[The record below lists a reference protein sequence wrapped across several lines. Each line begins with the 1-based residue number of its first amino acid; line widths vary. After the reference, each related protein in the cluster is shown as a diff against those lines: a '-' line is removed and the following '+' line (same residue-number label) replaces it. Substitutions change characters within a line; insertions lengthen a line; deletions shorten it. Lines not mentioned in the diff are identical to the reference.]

1 MSLKKPFDMRDQTH
15 LFNRDGTYYFRARIP
30 ADLLPHLSPKREV
43 VTSLRTKDKT
53 EAKRLV
59 SAMVLQVQQEWDTL
73 RRSLAD
79 GPRRSITEGEIQQL
93 VSLMVESRLQ
103 HDEDARLAGLSEE
116 AFNEA
121 DAILADLEGR
131 DRAAIARG
139 DFSDRGEV
147 VGLSSIALPAGDW
160 LQAYGFALPPDS
172 PDYRRFLMEFAKGSR
187 RASDMLR
194 QRQLGEPV
202 DTPKA
207 APWVP
212 VEAPSGAPATSEA
225 VPLLSAVLADFMGR
239 HDPKQPIM
247 KKYGAVLP
255 MFAEVVGDVP
265 VSQLRQK
272 AVTDFFDLIQGLPP
286 RWADKR
292 KQLGKTVQELAA
304 MAWPECM
311 AEKTFD
317 DTYKMAVRS
326 FFKFARLTYGDA
338 GWPDRLTTEGIKYR
352 GDEEE
357 GKNRQR
363 PMLLKELQRLFSGPE
378 AAAFAAD
385 TSQASAFWLPLLG
398 LYTGARVNEL
408 CQLNPQCDI
417 RNDDPQAPGVWFL
430 DITEEGEAAEG
441 VDKSVKNEISQ
452 RRVPVHSA
460 LLALGFVEYVK
471 GLKKAGSALLFPL
484 WAPSKGR
491 AAGGAEK
498 WFRGHLEALGLR
510 DETRGA
516 RLVGFHAFRSTFMAR
531 AEEINEPRADAI
543 SGHAREGE
551 SKVKRNYRRET
562 PLSIK
567 VEILERITFDVSPPM
582 PVKPPG

>member
-1 MSLKKPFDMRDQTH
+1 MKADKMTHPKIERHGEQWRYKK
-15 LFNRDGTYYFRARIP
+15 RIP
-30 ADLLPHLSPKREV
+30 GDVLPHFNGSKFLTFTTK
-43 VTSLRTKDKT
+43 TADQRTARA
-53 EAKRLV
+53 ECVR
-59 SAMVLQVQQEWDTL
+59 W
-73 RRSLAD
+73 LAD
-79 GPRRSITEGEIQQL
+79 HEARFQMLRQMLDGGSSVPARSGLSL
-93 VSLMVESRLQ
+93 VEVGAVLADEAARFKAEKLAADELTAESGDMGLGVMSPEFRLSIIGI
-103 HDEDARLAGLSEE
+103 DPDSARLAVQGFPDERAPFEALALRRMAGVGVPLEESSGAARSAAMAFARASLEVAEVVRLRAAGGLDSTPNPLPRP
-116 AFNEA
+116 ALVVA
-121 DAILADLEGR
+121 PVA
-131 DRAAIARG
+131 DRA
-139 DFSDRGEV
+139 
-147 VGLSSIALPAGDW
+147 
-160 LQAYGFALPPDS
+160 
-172 PDYRRFLMEFAKGSR
+172 
-187 RASDMLR
+187 
-194 QRQLGEPV
+194 
-202 DTPKA
+202 
-207 APWVP
+207 
-212 VEAPSGAPATSEA
+212 
-225 VPLLSAVLADFMGR
+225 PLLSAVLADFMGR
-239 HDPKQPIM
+239 HDPEQPIM
-247 KKYGAVLP
+247 KKYRAVLP
-255 MFAEVVGDVP
+255 MFAEVVGDGP
-265 VSQLRQK
+265 VSELRQK
-272 AVTDFFDLIQGLPP
+272 AVSEFFDLIQKLPP

-352 GDEEE
+352 GEEEE

-363 PMLLKELQRLFSGPE
+363 PMLLKELQRLFNGPE

-398 LYTGARVNEL
+398 LYTGARINEL

-460 LLALGFVEYVK
+460 LLALGFVEYVQR
-471 GLKKAGSALLFPL
+471 LKKAGSALLFPL

-562 PLSIK
+562 PLSIE